1 MLRIRDFETLRRAY
15 SAHDDLTLDD
25 ALDQIGN
32 PSADAVVD
40 FALSQMCSP
49 DRNVR
54 VLMLRI
60 LRHQQGERAM
70 RAVLAGLKDER
81 RRVCAVAIQAC
92 PKYLTYPEIVARLE
106 DIAKDASLKRKLR
119 RRALSMLAGDEGRL
133 QGDLTV
139 AVFAALT
146 RLMADREYR
155 FTIIFGLARL
165 DLTPRVTTLLEE
177 FARSEDKREREM
189 AQRRLGGERVIHID
203 AYSGHE
209 ALHQRIMQEC
219 EIAHGRMFYW
229 LPRAGWPEITLPTT

>member
-1 MLRIRDFETLRRAY
+1 MLSISDFETLRRAY
-15 SAHDDLTLDD
+15 NAHDNLTLDE

-60 LRHQQGERAM
+60 LPHQQGEQAM
-70 RAVLAGLKDER
+70 RAVLAGLQDES
-81 RRVCAVAIQAC
+81 RRVCAVAIQASSN
-92 PKYLTYPEIVARLE
+92 YLSNAEIVTRLE

-133 QGDLTV
+133 EDDLTE

-146 RLMADREYR
+146 RLMAEGEYR
-155 FTIIFGLARL
+155 FTIIFGMARL
-165 DLTPRVTTLLEE
+165 DLTPRVAAVLEE
-177 FARSEDKREREM
+177 FARSEDK
-189 AQRRLGGERVIHID
+189 GER
-203 AYSGHE
+203 
-209 ALHQRIMQEC
+209 
-219 EIAHGRMFYW
+219 
-229 LPRAGWPEITLPTT
+229 

>member
-1 MLRIRDFETLRRAY
+1 MRSWT
-15 SAHDDLTLDD
+15 
-25 ALDQIGN
+25 
-32 PSADAVVD
+32 

-70 RAVLAGLKDER
+70 RAVLAGLQDER
-81 RRVCAVAIQAC
+81 RRVCAVATQGC
-92 PKYLTYPEIVARLE
+92 PNFLDYPEIVTRLE

-139 AVFAALT
+139 PVFAALT
-146 RLMADREYR
+146 RLMAEGEYR

-165 DLTPRVTTLLEE
+165 DLTPRVAALLKES
-177 FARSEDKREREM
+177 ARSKDKREREM

-203 AYSGHE
+203 AYSAHE
-209 ALHQRIMQEC
+209 ALHRRIRQNC

-229 LPRAGWPEITLPTT
+229 LPSAGWPEITLPST